1 MSQAHPALRAR
12 RPRPAARS
20 GEGEFQLGWPPA
32 LRRNAPGLCLAAAGV
47 GAARLVH
54 ELLPMIPMLTA
65 AMVLGIVAGHLP
77 RVRTIVQ
84 GVARPG
90 LGIAAKRLM
99 RVAIVLLG
107 LQLSLSDVVGLGW
120 ATALMVL
127 AVVAATFTGTL
138 WLGRRLG
145 LPGDQPLLVATGYSI
160 CGASAIGAVSQTTRS
175 DERDVANAVAV
186 VTLCGTLAIAVLPL
200 LHHPLG
206 LADAPF
212 GRWVGASVHDVG
224 QVVAAAQTAGPA
236 ALTEAVLVKLMR
248 VALLAPL
255 VAMIAISG
263 RRARAARTE
272 VAGTSDTR
280 TPDARPPAARPPL
293 VPLFVAG
300 FLMTILLRTSGQV
313 PEAALTQAATAQH
326 LLLAAALFGLGGSL
340 HLPSMT
346 RTGGR
351 MALLGLAS
359 WIVIAGLSY
368 LGVVLTT

>member
-1 MSQAHPALRAR
+1 M
-12 RPRPAARS
+12 
-20 GEGEFQLGWPPA
+20 
-32 LRRNAPGLCLAAAGV
+32 AAGGV
-47 GAARLVH
+47 AGARLVH
-54 ELLPMIPMLTA
+54 DLLPMVPTLTA
-65 AMVLGIVAGHLP
+65 AMVLGMIAAHLP
-77 RVRTIVQ
+77 ALRTITQ

-90 LGIAAKRLM
+90 LGVAAKRLM

-107 LQLSLSDVVGLGW
+107 LQLSLADVVGLGW
-120 ATALMVL
+120 VTALMVL
-127 AVVAATFTGTL
+127 VVVAVTFTGTL

-175 DERDVANAVAV
+175 DQKDVANAVAV

-206 LADAPF
+206 LTDAAF

-236 ALTEAVLVKLMR
+236 SLTEAVLVKLMR

-255 VAMIAISG
+255 VALIAISA
-263 RRARAARTE
+263 RRRTAE
-272 VAGTSDTR
+272 HASVESASDEN
-280 TPDARPPAARPPL
+280 ASVRPPL
-293 VPLFVAG
+293 IPLFVAG
-300 FLMTILLRTSGQV
+300 FLMMILLRTGGHI
-313 PEAALTQAATAQH
+313 PEAALAQAASVQH
-326 LLLAAALFGLGGSL
+326 LLLAAALFGLGSSI

-368 LGVVLTT
+368 LGVIVTA